1 MKGDRQGSYLAFDP
15 GHRIVQQRVQA
26 QLVQWVCQDRVD
38 NALEKL
44 VQLSFG
50 NISPEV
56 GGFRGVGT
64 AWVCYY
70 RPKVAD
76 QTGGD
81 VSPLLPWSDL
91 YGVEGFSCHVRRVDN
106 EGLLPDQD
114 PQPIGQRDVFGV
126 EHRGRAERGDDLYRL
141 RRGQLVVSQQVVS
154 YQPYEEFTATEGVGI
169 GANVES
175 SRILLNSG

>member
-15 GHRIVQQRVQA
+15 GHRVVQQRVQA
-26 QLVQWVCQDRVD
+26 QSVQGVCQDRVD

-44 VQLSFG
+44 IQLSFG

-64 AWVCYY
+64 VWVCYY

-76 QTGGD
+76 QTGGNG
-81 VSPLLPWSDL
+81 SPLLLWSDL
-91 YGVEGFSCHVRRVDN
+91 YGVESFSCHVRGVDN
-106 EGLLPDQD
+106 EGLLLDQD

-126 EHRGRAERGDDLYRL
+126 EHHGRAEQSDDLYRS
-141 RRGQLVVSQQVVS
+141 RRGQLVVGQQVVS
-154 YQPYEEFTATEGVGI
+154 YQPYQEFPATEGVGI

-175 SRILLNSG
+175 PRVLLVSG